1 MATQCVTLR
10 TLLGVIVPESDMSG
24 RGESPPNTIRDGLA
38 PFADAR
44 RPAVLADAGTLLK
57 SLKRLLLRVE
67 RARERAWGKVT
78 VKAVVLVGQ
87 EIAAGD

>member
-1 MATQCVTLR
+1 
-10 TLLGVIVPESDMSG
+10 MSG
-24 RGESPPNTIRDGLA
+24 RGKSPPNTIRDGLA

-44 RPAVLADAGTLLK
+44 SAGGLRDAGTLLK
-57 SLKRLLLRVE
+57 SLKRLLLRVK

-78 VKAVVLVGQ
+78 VKLFPLSGQ